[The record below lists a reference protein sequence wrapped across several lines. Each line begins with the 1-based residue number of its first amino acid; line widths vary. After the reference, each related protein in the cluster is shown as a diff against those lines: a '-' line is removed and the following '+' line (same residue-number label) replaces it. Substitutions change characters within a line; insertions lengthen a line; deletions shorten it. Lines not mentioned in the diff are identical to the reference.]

1 MKQSLLLA
9 VTISIV
15 MAKAACAIQSAAGA
29 SSTSSTRPMRHSTLN
44 DTNTETYQKCKDSV
58 ATVEGEEG
66 CGSGFLCEMDGK
78 KYFVTNRHV
87 ARQRGQMTAFFLD
100 GKKMVFSLDSIIE
113 VAANRDLVRLEIKEE
128 SNLHFLKLS
137 GVTPNIGERIEFYG
151 NAGGEKVVTVTT
163 GKILAVGQ
171 ERIEID
177 CPIQGGNSGSPLVQ
191 VSDGCVVGVTT
202 ISKFNRI
209 AGDASKVGTRYDPNV
224 KLTREFAVR
233 FSGVKW
239 ESMSY
244 GSFLK
249 SVNTYDDLCVFY
261 GWMEKVC
268 LADRQV
274 GVYDYR
280 LPDLKFVG
288 ATRLNDFMKMIARSD
303 EKEKKAWDRLVMM
316 REKNKEKDKGSM
328 NRYGEKE
335 FENAWKSYKD
345 KATKAYRTRKEVLAK
360 VVAFCKSTKVL
371 SPEDK
376 EDAIDAFDRQYRVYC
391 EKYRMQLKGVF
402 PRND

>member
-1 MKQSLLLA
+1 MG
-9 VTISIV
+9 I
-15 MAKAACAIQSAAGA
+15 
-29 SSTSSTRPMRHSTLN
+29 
-44 DTNTETYQKCKDSV
+44 
-58 ATVEGEEG
+58 
-66 CGSGFLCEMDGK
+66 
-78 KYFVTNRHV
+78 YFV
-87 ARQRGQMTAFFLD
+87 RQP
-100 GKKMVFSLDSIIE
+100 
-113 VAANRDLVRLEIKEE
+113 
-128 SNLHFLKLS
+128 FLKLS

-191 VSDGCVVGVTT
+191 VLDGCVVGVTT

-209 AGDASKVGTRYDPNV
+209 AGDASKVGTRYDPSV

-233 FSGVKW
+233 FAGIKW

-249 SVNTYDDLCVFY
+249 CVNTYEDLRVFY
-261 GWMEKVC
+261 GWMKKVC

-274 GVYDYR
+274 GVYEYQ

-303 EKEKKAWDRLVMM
+303 EKEKKACDRLVMM
-316 REKNKEKDKGSM
+316 REKNREAAIGGM

-335 FENAWKSYKD
+335 LENAWKSFKD
-345 KATKAYRTRKEVLAK
+345 KATKAYRTRKEVLVKA
-360 VVAFCKSTKVL
+360 VTFCKSTKAL
-371 SPEDK
+371 SPDDK
-376 EDAIDAFDRQYRVYC
+376 EDAIDAFDNLYRVYC

-402 PRND
+402 PKND